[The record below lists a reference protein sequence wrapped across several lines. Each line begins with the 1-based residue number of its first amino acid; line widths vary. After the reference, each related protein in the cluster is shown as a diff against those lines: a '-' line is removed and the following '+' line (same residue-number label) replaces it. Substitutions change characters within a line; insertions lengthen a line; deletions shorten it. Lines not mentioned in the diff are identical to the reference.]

1 MVESKPR
8 RPDHGV
14 DIQLAVVAERHRRP
28 GGFDRARVEDDATAL
43 QGPGAVPDQS
53 VLVLPQALADPRV
66 LRLADQARLVEVP
79 EEVTTE
85 DPLGKRLLGCPD
97 RDVCLP
103 RGGELFGDLVAGVA
117 TAYDKHPALTDLAR
131 RAIRGAVQLGHLGPQ
146 PLGNRRDEGHLVW
159 PRCDNHMVSFDRAI
173 I

>member
-28 GGFDRARVEDDATAL
+28 GGVDRARVEDDATAL
-43 QGPGAVPDQS
+43 QGPGAVSDQG

-103 RGGELFGDLVAGVA
+103 RGERYAVLCSLVTSGPSPSAIGGTKGIWYGPVA
-117 TAYDKHPALTDLAR
+117 TTTWSASTER
-131 RAIRGAVQLGHLGPQ
+131 SSSSTR
-146 PLGNRRDEGHLVW
+146 
-159 PRCDNHMVSFDRAI
+159 
-173 I
+173 